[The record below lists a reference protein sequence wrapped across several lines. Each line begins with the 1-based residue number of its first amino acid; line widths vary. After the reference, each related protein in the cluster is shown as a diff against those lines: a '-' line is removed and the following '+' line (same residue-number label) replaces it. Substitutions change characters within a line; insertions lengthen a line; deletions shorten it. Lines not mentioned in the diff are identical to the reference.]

1 MVNSGLPIGGTCVN
15 VGCMPSKNLLTVG
28 DELYSREHPRF
39 KALQN
44 GHRPAFDFS
53 TAIAEK
59 DEIVASA
66 RQSNYINVVDS
77 FESVTFTEAR
87 ARFVSPQEVEVNGEV
102 VAGKR
107 FVVAVGSSTKPIP
120 VDGMDRVRWHTNR
133 TIMDLKETPDS
144 LVVIG
149 AGPEGL
155 EFAQMFAH
163 FGSKVS
169 VLIARG
175 HRVLRQEE
183 QEVVDEL
190 LRSLDEEG
198 IQFLM
203 DMDLDKVQERSGK
216 KVVTVH
222 GVDGPE
228 ELVADELLLA
238 TGIQANTS
246 ELGLDRARI
255 DVDERGFIQAND
267 HYQTTNSNVFAAG
280 DCIGKKPLETVAAK
294 EGSLAAENALTES
307 QKSINYDHVPHAV
320 FYQPPTGQRRA
331 HRGRG
336 DAEVQRVRVP
346 HDLYGCRAQ
355 GRCRQGS
362 PGCFQDGDP
371 PGKLQKSWGAHRITL
386 RRGSDS

>member
-1 MVNSGLPIGGTCVN
+1 
-15 VGCMPSKNLLTVG
+15 
-28 DELYSREHPRF
+28 
-39 KALQN
+39 
-44 GHRPAFDFS
+44 
-53 TAIAEK
+53 
-59 DEIVASA
+59 
-66 RQSNYINVVDS
+66 
-77 FESVTFTEAR
+77 
-87 ARFVSPQEVEVNGEV
+87 
-102 VAGKR
+102 
-107 FVVAVGSSTKPIP
+107 
-120 VDGMDRVRWHTNR
+120 
-133 TIMDLKETPDS
+133 MDLKETPDS

-183 QEVVDEL
+183 QEIVDEL

-222 GVDGPE
+222 GVDAPE

-246 ELGLDRARI
+246 ELGLDQARI

-267 HYQTTNSNVFAAG
+267 HYQTTNSNV
-280 DCIGKKPLETVAAK
+280 
-294 EGSLAAENALTES
+294 
-307 QKSINYDHVPHAV
+307 
-320 FYQPPTGQRRA
+320 
-331 HRGRG
+331 
-336 DAEVQRVRVP
+336 
-346 HDLYGCRAQ
+346 
-355 GRCRQGS
+355 
-362 PGCFQDGDP
+362 
-371 PGKLQKSWGAHRITL
+371 L
-386 RRGSDS
+386 RRGIASAKSPWNPWLPRRARSRRRTH